1 MLNINVINKARRL
14 YIHPNHDIAGMRRHM
29 WAKYQ
34 SALEVLG
41 LQPVNNNTGPI
52 IRINMTTT
60 VHHNP
65 WLDYSTIITVVL
77 YHQASF
83 DSNLNRHL
91 SIHLLVKSDNVN
103 IVEGDVE
110 CRRKH
115 AKLDFKSSF
124 TAGKAQYSTH
134 MHTIAC
140 IGPTTS

>member
-1 MLNINVINKARRL
+1 
-14 YIHPNHDIAGMRRHM
+14 
-29 WAKYQ
+29 
-34 SALEVLG
+34 
-41 LQPVNNNTGPI
+41 
-52 IRINMTTT
+52 MTTT

-65 WLDYSTIITVVL
+65 RLDYSTIMTVVL

-103 IVEGDVE
+103 IVEGDNAE
-110 CRRKH
+110 ESMQNF
-115 AKLDFKSSF
+115 DFKSPF